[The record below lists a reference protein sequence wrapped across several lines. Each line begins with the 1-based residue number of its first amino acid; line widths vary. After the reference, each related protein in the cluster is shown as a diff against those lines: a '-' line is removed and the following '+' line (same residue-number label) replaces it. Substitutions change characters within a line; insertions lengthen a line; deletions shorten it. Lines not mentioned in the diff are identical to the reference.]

1 MASTLS
7 FTLEEKLM
15 VNGVDYG
22 STRTKTISTITNVY
36 KTSVAV
42 GTGGGTILNLAASAG
57 DIGTIDEDTIEYMRI
72 TNLDTTNYVEIGF
85 EKETSTASG
94 YWVKVDAGR
103 SFIVPTPN
111 LTTEKP
117 GFFANDSAHTTSSH
131 VDITSIT
138 ANANTAACN
147 IEIMVAMNG

>member
-36 KTSVAV
+36 KTTVAV
-42 GTGGGTILNLAASAG
+42 STSGGEVLALAG
-57 DIGTIDEDTIEYMRI
+57 AAGNIGTLDQNTIEYMRI
-72 TNLDTTNYVEIGF
+72 TNLDANNFVELGF
-85 EKETSTASG
+85 EDTSGNNA
-94 YWVKVDAGR
+94 YFVKLDAGR
-103 SFIVPTPN
+103 SFIVPTSN
-111 LTTEKP
+111 TTTEHP
-117 GFFANDSAHTTSSH
+117 GFFANDSAHTTSTH

-138 ANANTAACN
+138 ADADTAACN
-147 IEIMVAMNG
+147 LEILVAMNG

>member
-1 MASTLS
+1 MASTLKV
-7 FTLEEKLM
+7 TLTENLT
-15 VNGVDYG
+15 VDGNDY
-22 STRTKTISTITNVY
+22 SSVRTKTFTTITNVY
-36 KTSVAV
+36 KTTVAV

-103 SFIVPTPN
+103 SFIVPVSNT
-111 LTTEKP
+111 TTEHP
-117 GFFANDSAHTTSSH
+117 DFSVNDSGHAVASYGE
-131 VDITSIT
+131 IESIT
-138 ANANTAACN
+138 AKANTAACN